1 MNRQKIL
8 NKKRERR
15 KNRVR
20 AKILGLPSK
29 PRLSI
34 FRSNKYIYVQLIDD
48 TVGRTLVS
56 ASSQKLDNSE
66 SKKTKVEKAAAV
78 GRIIAKKALE
88 AGIREAVLD
97 RGAYRYHG
105 QIKALAEAAREV
117 GLKI

>member
-1 MNRQKIL
+1 MNRQRVL

-15 KNRVR
+15 KRRVR
-20 AKILGLPSK
+20 AKIFGLPLR

-48 TVGRTLVS
+48 TKGRTLAS
-56 ASSQKLDNSE
+56 ASSQKLDNVL
-66 SKKTKVEKAAAV
+66 SKKTKTEKAELV
-78 GRIIAKKALE
+78 GEIIAKKALGM
-88 AGIREAVLD
+88 GIKEVVLD

-105 QIKALAEAAREV
+105 QVKALAEAARKV